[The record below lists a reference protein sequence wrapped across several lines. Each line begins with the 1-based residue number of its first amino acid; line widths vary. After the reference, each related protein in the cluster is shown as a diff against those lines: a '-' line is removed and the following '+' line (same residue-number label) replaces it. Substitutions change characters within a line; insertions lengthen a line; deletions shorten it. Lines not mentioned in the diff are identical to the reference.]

1 MIICVTNAYSF
12 KRELIGDPKEDQ
24 NRIRLREIES
34 GLLDIDSELHI
45 VMVQDQTCE
54 VAGQCEMQVAKFVR
68 TCEIRS
74 STSTIPLST
83 SAIPLSTSTIRS
95 STSTIPLSTS
105 TFPLSTSTI
114 RLSTS
119 LFPLS
124 QAYFLCQL
132 AYFLCPQAYFLCQT
146 AIWGSKSRFFVIFCN
161 FLSFFAIFLSFWGG
175 YPPFSMAK
183 RLRGA
188 NPIGCPGPDGQTT

>member
-68 TCEIRS
+68 TCEIRLSTSTIRS
-74 STSTIPLST
+74 STSAIPLST

-105 TFPLSTSTI
+105 TI
-114 RLSTS
+114 RSSTS

-132 AYFLCPQAYFLCQT
+132 AYFLCQT